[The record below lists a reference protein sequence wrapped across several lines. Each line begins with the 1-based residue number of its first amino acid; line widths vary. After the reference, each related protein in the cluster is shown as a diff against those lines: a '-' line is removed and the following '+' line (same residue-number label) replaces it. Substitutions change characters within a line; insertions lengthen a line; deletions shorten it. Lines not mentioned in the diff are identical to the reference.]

1 MSDIWTKSWVLG
13 QQEEEVSDVGGVGHQ
28 DEAKEQGLEYRPGAA
43 ARVRQRPERTIVFNK
58 IG

>member
-1 MSDIWTKSWVLG
+1 MFDIRTKAWVLG

-43 ARVRQRPERTIVFNK
+43 ACVCQRPQRTIVFNE